1 MERDGRTNGS
11 RDQHEVREHDVLIIG
26 AGGAGLRAAIAATE
40 RGLSVGVVSKS
51 LLGKAHTVMAE
62 GGVAASMGNV
72 DPDDGWQT
80 HFMDTMRSGKFLN
93 NWQMV
98 EIFTKEAPDR
108 VYELEQWGAL
118 FNRTEEGKISQR
130 PFGGHTYRRLC
141 HVGDRTGLEMIRTL
155 QEKTLATDTRIYM
168 ETTVTRLFKNDEGR
182 VVGALAYTRESG
194 RFIHFKAKAVV
205 MATGGWGR
213 NYKVTSNSWE
223 GTGDGAVLAF
233 DAGAELV
240 DMEMVQFHPTG
251 MVWPPGVCGL
261 LVTEG
266 VRGEGGVLRN
276 SEGERYMENYDS
288 EKMELST
295 RDVVARANYTEVTE
309 GRGSPHG
316 GVYLDITHLGYNGIM
331 KKLPTMYEQ
340 FKNLADIDISQEPM
354 EVFPTIHYVMGGI
367 KVDPET
373 CETNVPGLFAAGECA
388 GGLHGAN
395 RLGGN
400 SLSDLLVFGRRAGEG
415 ATEYVKSNGYST
427 EIDSSQLDTE
437 KQRVLEPLERQDGEN
452 PYELQQQVQEAM
464 MEHANLMRDEDSLQE
479 GLEKILEV
487 KERVPN
493 VKAQGSTLFNPGWHA
508 AQDIRYLTQISEII
522 LRTALQRTERRGA
535 QWRLDYDGPS
545 DELGKIN
552 FIVKKDGQGEIDIE
566 RREIPPMPEHLSRL
580 FDEEGDAQVP
590 DEHGGEEEGEE
601 SQF

>member
-1 MERDGRTNGS
+1 MQNDGHTNGS
-11 RDQHEVREHDVLIIG
+11 PDQHEVREHDVLIIG

-62 GGVAASMGNV
+62 GGMAASVGNV
-72 DPDDGWQT
+72 DPEDNWQT

-98 EIFTKEAPDR
+98 EIFTKEAPER

-130 PFGGHTYRRLC
+130 AFGGHTYRRLC

-155 QEKTLATDTRIYM
+155 QEKTLATDAKVYM

-194 RFIHFKAKAVV
+194 RFIHFKARAVV

-213 NYKVTSNSWE
+213 IYKVTSNSWE
-223 GTGDGAVLAF
+223 GTGDGCVLAY
-233 DAGAELV
+233 DVGAELV

-251 MVWPPGVCGL
+251 MVWPPGVRGL

-340 FKNLADIDISQEPM
+340 FKNLADIDISKEPM

-400 SLSDLLVFGRRAGEG
+400 SLTDLLVFGRRAGEG
-415 ATEYVKSNGYST
+415 AAEYVKSNGYST
-427 EIDSSQLDTE
+427 EIEDSQLDTE
-437 KQRVLEPLERQDGEN
+437 KRRVMEPLYRRDGEN

-464 MEHANLMRDEDSLQE
+464 MEHANLMRNEESLQE
-479 GLEKILEV
+479 GLEKILAI

-493 VKAQGSTLFNPGWHA
+493 VVAHGSTLFNPGWHA
-508 AQDIRYLTQISEII
+508 AQDVRYLTQISEII
-522 LRTALQRTERRGA
+522 LRTALLRTERRGA
-535 QWRLDYDGPS
+535 QWRLDYDGPD

-552 FIVKKDGQGEIDIE
+552 FIVKKDEQGEIGIE
-566 RREIPPMPEHLSRL
+566 RREIPPMPEHLARL

-590 DEHGGEEEGEE
+590 DEHGGEEQGKE

>member
-1 MERDGRTNGS
+1 METNGS
-11 RDQHEVREHDVLIIG
+11 RYSHEVSEHDVLVIG

-40 RGLSVGVVSKS
+40 RGLSVGVVTKS

-93 NWQMV
+93 NWRMA
-98 EIFTKEAPDR
+98 EIFAKEAPDR

-155 QEKTLATDTRIYM
+155 QEKTLATEAKVYM

-251 MVWPPGVCGL
+251 MVWPPGVRGL

-367 KVDPET
+367 KVDAET

-415 ATEYVKSNGYST
+415 AAEYVKSNGYST
-427 EIDSSQLDTE
+427 EIDSSQIDAE

-452 PYELQQQVQEAM
+452 PYELQQLVQEAM
-464 MEHANLMRDEDSLQE
+464 MEHANLMRNEESLQE

-508 AQDIRYLTQISEII
+508 SQDVRYLTQISEII
-522 LRTALQRTERRGA
+522 LRTALERKERRGA

-552 FIVKKDGQGEIDIE
+552 FIVTKGEQGEIDIE
-566 RREIPPMPEHLSRL
+566 RREITPMPEHLSRL

-590 DEHGGEEEGEE
+590 DEHGGEKEGKE

>member
-1 MERDGRTNGS
+1 VERDVQTNGA
-11 RDQHEVREHDVLIIG
+11 RDQHEVREHDILIIG

-62 GGVAASMGNV
+62 GGIAASVGNV
-72 DPDDGWQT
+72 DPEDNWQT
-80 HFMDTMRSGKFLN
+80 HFMDTMKSGKFLN
-93 NWQMV
+93 NWRMA
-98 EIFTKEAPDR
+98 EIFAKEAPDR

-155 QEKTLATDTRIYM
+155 QEKTLATEAKVYM

-213 NYKVTSNSWE
+213 IYKVTSNSWE
-223 GTGDGAVLAF
+223 GTGDGCVLAY

-251 MVWPPGVCGL
+251 MVWPPGVRGL

-266 VRGEGGVLRN
+266 VRGEGGILKN
-276 SEGERYMENYDS
+276 SEGERYMENYDP

-316 GVYLDITHLGYNGIM
+316 GVYLDITHLGYSGIM

-340 FKNLADIDISQEPM
+340 FLKLADIDISKEPM

-373 CETNVPGLFAAGECA
+373 CESSVPGLFAAGECG

-400 SLSDLLVFGRRAGEG
+400 SLSDLLVFGRRAGLG
-415 ATEYVKSNGYST
+415 AAEYVKSNGYST
-427 EIDSSQLDTE
+427 EIDATQIETE
-437 KQRVLEPLERQDGEN
+437 KKRVLEPLERRDGEN
-452 PYELQQQVQEAM
+452 PYELQEEIQEAM
-464 MEHANLMRDEDSLQE
+464 MEHANLMRNEESLKE
-479 GLEKILEV
+479 GLEKILAI

-493 VKAQGSTLFNPGWHA
+493 VKAHGTTLFNPGWHT
-508 AQDIRYLTQISEII
+508 AQDVRYLTQISEII
-522 LRTALQRTERRGA
+522 LRTALQRTEQRGA
-535 QWRLDYDGPS
+535 QWRLDYEGMD

-552 FIVKKDGQGEIDIE
+552 FIVKKDEQGEISIE

-580 FDEEGDAQVP
+580 FEEDE
-590 DEHGGEEEGEE
+590 
-601 SQF
+601 

>member
-1 MERDGRTNGS
+1 METNGS
-11 RDQHEVREHDVLIIG
+11 HYSHEVREHDVLIIG

-40 RGLSVGVVSKS
+40 RGLSVGVVTKS

-93 NWQMV
+93 NWRMA
-98 EIFTKEAPDR
+98 EIFAKEAPDR

-155 QEKTLATDTRIYM
+155 QERTLATEAQVYM

-251 MVWPPGVCGL
+251 MVWPPGVRGL

-276 SEGERYMENYDS
+276 SEGERYMENYDP

-367 KVDPET
+367 KVDAET

-427 EIDSSQLDTE
+427 EIDSSQIDTE

-464 MEHANLMRDEDSLQE
+464 MEHANLMRNEESLQE
-479 GLEKILEV
+479 GLEKILEI

-508 AQDIRYLTQISEII
+508 SQDIRYLTQISEII
-522 LRTALQRTERRGA
+522 LRTALERKERRGA

-552 FIVKKDGQGEIDIE
+552 FIVTKGEQGEIDIE
-566 RREIPPMPEHLSRL
+566 RREITPMPEHLSRL
-580 FDEEGDAQVP
+580 FDEEGDAQVS
-590 DEHGGEEEGEE
+590 DEHGGEEEGKE

>member
-1 MERDGRTNGS
+1 METNGRTNGARYS
-11 RDQHEVREHDVLIIG
+11 HEVVEHDILVIG
-26 AGGAGLRAAIAATE
+26 AGGAGLRAAIAATQ
-40 RGLSVGVVSKS
+40 RGLSVGVVTKS

-62 GGVAASMGNV
+62 GGMAASVGNV
-72 DPDDGWQT
+72 DPEDGWQT
-80 HFMDTMRSGKFLN
+80 HFMDTMRGGKFLN
-93 NWQMV
+93 NWRMA
-98 EIFTKEAPDR
+98 EIFAKEAPDR

-130 PFGGHTYRRLC
+130 SFGGHTYRRLC

-155 QEKTLATDTRIYM
+155 QEKTLATDAKVYM
-168 ETTVTRLFKNDEGR
+168 ETTCTRLFKNDEGR

-223 GTGDGAVLAF
+223 GTGDGAVLAY

-251 MVWPPGVCGL
+251 MVWPPGVRGL

-266 VRGEGGVLRN
+266 VRGEGGLLRN
-276 SEGERYMENYDS
+276 SEGERYMENYDP

-309 GRGSPHG
+309 GRGSEHG
-316 GVYLDITHLGYNGIM
+316 GVFLDITHLGYNGIM
-331 KKLPTMYEQ
+331 KKLPVMYEQ
-340 FKNLADIDISQEPM
+340 FKNLADIDISKEPM

-367 KVDPET
+367 KVDSET
-373 CETNVPGLFAAGECA
+373 CETTVPGLFAAGECA

-400 SLSDLLVFGRRAGEG
+400 SLTDLLVFGRRAGEG
-415 ATEYVKSNGYST
+415 AAESVKSNGYST
-427 EIDSSQLDTE
+427 EIEESQIETE
-437 KQRVLEPLERQDGEN
+437 KKRVLEPLERQDGEN

-464 MEHANLMRDEDSLQE
+464 MEHANLMRNEESLKE
-479 GLEKILEV
+479 GLEKILAV

-493 VKAQGSTLFNPGWHA
+493 VKAHGSMLFNPGWHA
-508 AQDIRYLTQISEII
+508 SQDVRYLTQVSEII
-522 LRTALQRTERRGA
+522 LLTAIERTERRGA
-535 QWRLDYDGPS
+535 QWRLDYDGPD

-552 FIVKKDGQGEIDIE
+552 FIVTKDEQGEIGIE
-566 RREIPPMPEHLSRL
+566 RREIPPMAEHLSRL
-580 FDEEGDAQVP
+580 FDEKE
-590 DEHGGEEEGEE
+590 DEHGGEEEGKE

>member
-1 MERDGRTNGS
+1 VETNGS
-11 RDQHEVREHDVLIIG
+11 RYSHEVREHDVLIIG

-40 RGLSVGVVSKS
+40 RGLSVGVISKS

-168 ETTVTRLFKNDEGR
+168 ETTVTRLFKNDEDR

-233 DAGAELV
+233 EAGAELV

-251 MVWPPGVCGL
+251 MVWPPGVRGL

-276 SEGERYMENYDS
+276 SEGERYMENYDP

-415 ATEYVKSNGYST
+415 AAEYVKDNGYST
-427 EIDSSQLDTE
+427 EIDSSQLETE
-437 KQRVLEPLERQDGEN
+437 KQRVLEPLERQEGEN

-464 MEHANLMRDEDSLQE
+464 MEHANLMRNEESLQE

-522 LRTALQRTERRGA
+522 LRTALERTERRGA

-552 FIVKKDGQGEIDIE
+552 FIVTKGEQGEIDIE
-566 RREIPPMPEHLSRL
+566 RREISPMPEHLSRL

-590 DEHGGEEEGEE
+590 DEHGGEEEGKE

>member
-1 MERDGRTNGS
+1 VESNGQTNGR
-11 RDQHEVREHDVLIIG
+11 RDRHEVREHDILIIG
-26 AGGAGLRAAIAATE
+26 AGGAGLRAAIAAAD
-40 RGLSVGVVSKS
+40 RGLSVGVVTKS
-51 LLGKAHTVMAE
+51 LIGKAHTVMAE

-80 HFMDTMRSGKFLN
+80 HFMDTMKSGKFLN
-93 NWQMV
+93 NWQMA
-98 EIFTKEAPDR
+98 ELFTKEAPDR

-155 QEKTLATDTRIYM
+155 QEKTLATDTKVYM
-168 ETTVTRLFKNDEGR
+168 ETTVTMLFKNDEGR

-213 NYKVTSNSWE
+213 IYKVTSNSWE
-223 GTGDGAVLAF
+223 GTGDGCVLAY

-251 MVWPPGVCGL
+251 MVWPPGVRGL

-266 VRGEGGVLRN
+266 VRGEGGILKN
-276 SEGERYMENYDS
+276 SEGERYMENYDP

-340 FKNLADIDISQEPM
+340 FKNLADIDISKEPM
-354 EVFPTIHYVMGGI
+354 EVFPTIHYTMGGI

-373 CETNVPGLFAAGECA
+373 CVTSVPGLFAAGESA

-400 SLSDLLVFGRRAGEG
+400 SLSDLLVFGKRAGDG
-415 ATEYVKSNGYST
+415 AAEYVKSNGYST
-427 EIDSSQLDTE
+427 EIDNSQLETE
-437 KQRVLEPLERQDGEN
+437 KKRVLEPLERRDGEN
-452 PYELQQQVQEAM
+452 PYEIQQQIQEAM
-464 MEHANLMRDEDSLQE
+464 MEHANLMRNEESLKE
-479 GLEKILEV
+479 GLEKILAI

-493 VKAQGSTLFNPGWHA
+493 VKAHGSTLFNPGWHA
-508 AQDIRYLTQISEII
+508 AQDVRYLTQISEII

-535 QWRLDYDGPS
+535 QWRLDYDGPD

-552 FIVKKDGQGEIDIE
+552 FIVKKDEQGEIGIE
-566 RREIPPMPEHLSRL
+566 RREIPPMAEHLSRL
-580 FDEEGDAQVP
+580 FDSA
-590 DEHGGEEEGEE
+590 DEQHGGEQQGKE